1 MILKVLGKLFF
12 LYQMLADFFAVAFC
26 VLVWGGTFVNTRS
39 LLLDFSAL
47 EIMFIRF
54 ALAWTALC
62 GWMFLKDR
70 ESVRWMGRWELLF
83 AAMGFSGVF
92 AYQFLENCAIYYT
105 NASNVAILVSIGP
118 IVTALFAR
126 LFLKDKALSLNVIIG
141 SLLAICGA
149 AVVSL
154 NGVFE
159 LAVHP
164 LGDLMALGGMLCWGV
179 YSILIVKANKCGLS
193 AIAATR
199 KAFGWAIVMML
210 PVMVWGATES
220 GFYAL
225 DGSFSVC
232 TDFELNVER
241 FSRPLNCVNLCFLGL
256 CASALAFVF
265 WSKACAELGVVKTT
279 ICLYLEPIIAVVFA
293 VLFLGETVSLMSI
306 IGGAV
311 IAFGVYVANRS
322 VRK

>member
-1 MILKVLGKLFF
+1 MQKWNEKIISWSSC
-12 LYQMLADFFAVAFC
+12 FFAILC
-26 VLVWGGTFVNTRS
+26 WSITFVNTRS

-54 ALAWTALC
+54 ALAWAVLC
-62 GWMFLKDR
+62 GWAFLKER
-70 ESVRWMGRWELLF
+70 ESVRWMGQCELLF

-126 LFLKDKALSLNVIIG
+126 LFLKDKALSLNVITG
-141 SLLAICGA
+141 SLFAICGA
-149 AVVSL
+149 AIVSL

-179 YSILIVKANKCGLS
+179 YSILIVKADKCGLS

-199 KAFGWAIVMML
+199 KAFSWAIVMML

-256 CASALAFVF
+256 CASALAFAL
-265 WSKACAELGVVKTT
+265 WSKACAALGVVKTT

-293 VLFLGETVSLMSI
+293 VLFLGETVSLMSV
-306 IGGAV
+306 IGGVLIAV
-311 IAFGVYVANRS
+311 GVYVANRS

>member
-1 MILKVLGKLFF
+1 MQKWNAKIICWSSC
-12 LYQMLADFFAVAFC
+12 FFAILC
-26 VLVWGGTFVNTRS
+26 WSITFVNTRS

-54 ALAWTALC
+54 ALAWAALC
-62 GWMFLKDR
+62 GWAFSKDR
-70 ESVRWMGRWELLF
+70 ESVRWMGLWELLF
-83 AAMGFSGVF
+83 AAMGFSDVV

-141 SLLAICGA
+141 SLLATCGA
-149 AVVSL
+149 AIVSL

-159 LAVHP
+159 LAVHA
-164 LGDLMALGGMLCWGV
+164 LGDLMAMGGMLCWGV
-179 YSILIVKANKCGLS
+179 YSILIVRANKCGLS
-193 AIAATR
+193 VMAITR
-199 KAFGWAIVMML
+199 KTFGWAIVMML

-241 FSRPLNCVNLCFLGL
+241 FSRPLNCVNFCFLGL
-256 CASALAFVF
+256 CASALAFAL
-265 WSKACAELGVVKTT
+265 WSKACTDLGVVKTT
-279 ICLYLEPIIAVVFA
+279 ICLYFEPIIAVVFA
-293 VLFLGETVSLMSI
+293 VLFLGEIISLMSI
-306 IGGAV
+306 IGGVV
-311 IAFGVYVANRS
+311 IAIGVYVANRS

>member
-1 MILKVLGKLFF
+1 MIGYVCI
-12 LYQMLADFFAVAFC
+12 FFAIIF
-26 VLVWGGTFVNTRS
+26 WSITFVNTRS

-54 ALAWTALC
+54 ALAWAALC
-62 GWMFLKDR
+62 GWAFLKER
-70 ESVRWMGRWELLF
+70 ESVRWMGRCEFLF
-83 AAMGFSGVF
+83 AAMGFSGVV

-126 LFLKDKALSLNVIIG
+126 LFLNDRTLSAKNVIG
-141 SLLAICGA
+141 SLVAMFGA
-149 AVVSL
+149 AIVSL

-179 YSILIVKANKCGLS
+179 YSILIVKADKCGLS

-199 KAFGWAIVMML
+199 KAFSWAIVMML

-241 FSRPLNCVNLCFLGL
+241 FSRPLNCINLCFLGL

-265 WSKACAELGVVKTT
+265 WAKACAALGVVKTT

-293 VLFLGETVSLMSI
+293 VLFLGETVSMMSI

>member
-1 MILKVLGKLFF
+1 MLFAIL
-12 LYQMLADFFAVAFC
+12 C
-26 VLVWGGTFVNTRS
+26 WSITFVNTRS

-47 EIMFIRF
+47 EIMLIRF
-54 ALAWTALC
+54 ALGWLALG
-62 GWMFLKDR
+62 GWAFIKDR
-70 ESVRWMGRWELLF
+70 ESVRWMGRCELLF
-83 AAMGFSGVF
+83 AAMGFSGVV

-126 LFLKDKALSLNVIIG
+126 LFLKDKALSLNVIIA

-149 AVVSL
+149 AIVSL

-179 YSILIVKANKCGLS
+179 YSILIVKANDSGLS
-193 AIAATR
+193 PIAITR
-199 KAFGWAIVMML
+199 KVFGWAIVIML
-210 PVMVWGATES
+210 PLVIWGATES

-256 CASALAFVF
+256 CASALAFAF

>member
-1 MILKVLGKLFF
+1 MGLIYLFF
-12 LYQMLADFFAVAFC
+12 AILC
-26 VLVWGGTFVNTRS
+26 WSITFVNTRS

-54 ALAWTALC
+54 ALAWAALC
-62 GWMFLKDR
+62 GLAFLKER
-70 ESVRWMGRWELLF
+70 GSIRWMGRCELLF
-83 AAMGFSGVF
+83 AAMGFYGVV

-118 IVTALFAR
+118 IVTALFAW
-126 LFLKDKALSLNVIIG
+126 LFLKDRTLSVKVVIG

-154 NGVFE
+154 DGIFE
-159 LAVHP
+159 LAMHP

-179 YSILIVKANKCGLS
+179 YSILIVKANDCGLS
-193 AIAATR
+193 VMAITR
-199 KAFGWAIVMML
+199 KTFGWAIMMMV
-210 PVMVWGATES
+210 PIVVWGATES

-241 FSRPLNCVNLCFLGL
+241 FSRPLNYVNLFFLSL
-256 CASALAFVF
+256 CASALAFAF

-293 VLFLGETVSLMSI
+293 VLFLGETVSLMSVI
-306 IGGAV
+306 GAV
-311 IAFGVYVANRS
+311 LIAVGVYVANRS

>member
-1 MILKVLGKLFF
+1 MQKWNAKIICWSSC
-12 LYQMLADFFAVAFC
+12 FFAILC
-26 VLVWGGTFVNTRS
+26 WSITFVNTRS

-54 ALAWTALC
+54 ALAWVALC
-62 GWMFLKDR
+62 GWAFLKER
-70 ESVRWMGRWELLF
+70 ESVKWMGRCELLF
-83 AAMGFSGVF
+83 AAMGLSGVV

-149 AVVSL
+149 AVISL

-159 LAVHP
+159 LAMHP
-164 LGDLMALGGMLCWGV
+164 LGDLMALGGMFCWGV
-179 YSILIVKANKCGLS
+179 YSVLIVKANDCGLS
-193 AIAATR
+193 VMAITR
-199 KAFGWAIVMML
+199 KSFGWAIVMML

-241 FSRPLNCVNLCFLGL
+241 FSRSLNCVNLFFLGL
-256 CASALAFVF
+256 CASALAFAF
-265 WSKACAELGVVKTT
+265 WSKACAELGVVKTM

-311 IAFGVYVANRS
+311 IAVGVYIANRS
-322 VRK
+322 GRK

>member
-1 MILKVLGKLFF
+1 MGINLFSGFFFIL
-12 LYQMLADFFAVAFC
+12 FC
-26 VLVWGGTFVNTRS
+26 IISWSITFVNTRS

-54 ALAWTALC
+54 ALAWAALC
-62 GWMFLKDR
+62 GWVFLKER
-70 ESVRWMGRWELLF
+70 GSIRWLGRCELLF
-83 AAMGFSGVF
+83 AAMGFCGVV

-126 LFLKDKALSLNVIIG
+126 LFLNDRTLSVKNVIG
-141 SLLAICGA
+141 SLVAMLGA

-154 NGVFE
+154 DGIFE
-159 LAVHP
+159 LAMHP

-179 YSILIVKANKCGLS
+179 YSILIVRANKCGLS
-193 AIAATR
+193 VMAITR
-199 KAFGWAIVMML
+199 KSFGWAIVMML
-210 PVMVWGATES
+210 PLVIWGATES

-232 TDFELNVER
+232 TDYELNAER

-256 CASALAFVF
+256 CASALAFAL

-293 VLFLGETVSLMSI
+293 VLFLGETVSLMSV
-306 IGGAV
+306 IGGVLIAV
-311 IAFGVYVANRS
+311 GVYAANRS

>member
-1 MILKVLGKLFF
+1 MGLMYLFF
-12 LYQMLADFFAVAFC
+12 AIIF
-26 VLVWGGTFVNTRS
+26 WSITFVNTRS

-54 ALAWTALC
+54 ALAWAALC
-62 GWMFLKDR
+62 GWAFLKER
-70 ESVRWMGRWELLF
+70 ESVKWMGRCELLF
-83 AAMGFSGVF
+83 AAMGFCGVV

-105 NASNVAILVSIGP
+105 NASNVAILVSVGP
-118 IVTALFAR
+118 IVTAVFAR
-126 LFLKDKALSLNVIIG
+126 IFLKDTALSLNVVVG

-159 LAVHP
+159 LAMHL
-164 LGDLMALGGMLCWGV
+164 LGDLMALGGMFCWGV
-179 YSILIVKANKCGLS
+179 YSILIVRANKCGLS
-193 AIAATR
+193 VSVMAITR
-199 KAFGWAIVMML
+199 KSFGWAIVMMF

-232 TDFELNVER
+232 TDIGLNAER
-241 FSRPLNCVNLCFLGL
+241 FSRPLNCLNLFFLGL
-256 CASALAFVF
+256 CASALAFAF

-279 ICLYLEPIIAVVFA
+279 ICLYLEPIIAVIFA
-293 VLFLGETVSLMSI
+293 VLFLGENVSLMSI
-306 IGGAV
+306 IGGFV
-311 IAFGVYVANRS
+311 IVVGVYIANRS
-322 VRK
+322 ERK

>member
-1 MILKVLGKLFF
+1 MQKGNEKIVCWSSC
-12 LYQMLADFFAVAFC
+12 FFAIIC
-26 VLVWGGTFVNTRS
+26 WSITFVNTRS

-54 ALAWTALC
+54 ALAWAALC
-62 GWMFLKDR
+62 GWAFLKER
-70 ESVRWMGRWELLF
+70 RSIRWMGRCELLF

-92 AYQFLENCAIYYT
+92 VYQFLENCAIYYT

-118 IVTALFAR
+118 IVTALLAR

-149 AVVSL
+149 EIVSL

-193 AIAATR
+193 VMAITR
-199 KAFGWAIVMML
+199 KSFGWAIVMML

-279 ICLYLEPIIAVVFA
+279 MCLYQEPIIAVVFA
-293 VLFLGETVSLMSI
+293 VLFLGEKVSLISI

-311 IAFGVYVANRS
+311 IAFGVYAANRS

>member
-1 MILKVLGKLFF
+1 MQKWNAKIICWSSC
-12 LYQMLADFFAVAFC
+12 FFAILC
-26 VLVWGGTFVNTRS
+26 WSITFVNTRS

-54 ALAWTALC
+54 ALAWAALC
-62 GWMFLKDR
+62 GWAFLKER
-70 ESVRWMGRWELLF
+70 GSIRWMGRYELLF
-83 AAMGFSGVF
+83 AAMGFSGVV

-126 LFLKDKALSLNVIIG
+126 LFLKDKALSLNVITG
-141 SLLAICGA
+141 SLFAICGA
-149 AVVSL
+149 AFVSL

-199 KAFGWAIVMML
+199 KVFGWAIVMML

-256 CASALAFVF
+256 CASALAFAL
-265 WSKACAELGVVKTT
+265 WSKACAALGVVKTT

-293 VLFLGETVSLMSI
+293 VLFLGETVSLMSV
-306 IGGAV
+306 IGGVLIAV
-311 IAFGVYVANRS
+311 GVYVANRS